1 MVQLVVDQTFIL
13 RHMAEQLVGAEG
25 DAHAVP
31 GQVVGCDLLL
41 QLQLN
46 LRQKMRVVADPVSA
60 LPGIIAGSQKKE
72 GLVLEILQRNRRNV
86 GV

>member
-13 RHMAEQLVGAEG
+13 RHMADQRVGAEG

-41 QLQLN
+41 QGSFPKIFNQL
-46 LRQKMRVVADPVSA
+46 
-60 LPGIIAGSQKKE
+60 
-72 GLVLEILQRNRRNV
+72 
-86 GV
+86 